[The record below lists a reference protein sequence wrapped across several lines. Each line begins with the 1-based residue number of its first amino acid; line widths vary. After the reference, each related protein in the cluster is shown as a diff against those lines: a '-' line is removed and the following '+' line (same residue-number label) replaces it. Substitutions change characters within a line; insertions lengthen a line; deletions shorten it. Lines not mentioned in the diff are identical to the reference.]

1 MSISIYQ
8 LKPKFQQ
15 LLSPLLKVL
24 MRLQITPNQLTFMTM
39 LLCLAYGAVLLV
51 YASQTWVW
59 VAFPIFMLLRMAL
72 NAIDGMLATASQQ
85 KTKLGAL
92 LNELCDQ
99 FSDAALYLPFALL
112 PALYSP
118 LIVVVVLMALLAEF
132 AGVMATLIG
141 VARRFDG
148 PMGKSDRAFAFSLL
162 AILVMMKTPSVWLN
176 GVLIIMLLLLIATI
190 WNRLSRALKLSE
202 DAELPKP

>member
-24 MRLQITPNQLTFMTM
+24 MRLYITPNQLTFMTM
-39 LLCLAYGAVLLV
+39 LLCLAYGAALAV

-59 VAFPIFMLLRMAL
+59 AAFPIFMLLRMAL

-85 KTKLGAL
+85 KTKLGAI

-132 AGVMATLIG
+132 AGVMAMLIG

-190 WNRLSRALKLSE
+190 WNRLSRAL
-202 DAELPKP
+202 PKP